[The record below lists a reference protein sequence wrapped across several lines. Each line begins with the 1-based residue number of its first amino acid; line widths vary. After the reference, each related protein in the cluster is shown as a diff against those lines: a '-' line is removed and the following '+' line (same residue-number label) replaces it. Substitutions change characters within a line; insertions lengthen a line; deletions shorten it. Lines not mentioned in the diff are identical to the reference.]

1 MENNVLSGQTPMHVE
16 KALVNPPPSTCDRV
30 HAIIFVAV
38 NTVSSMFSMDAAGMQ
53 VNIGS
58 SSLCHQLHS
67 FQIAV
72 DAMVKATGCHKT
84 LPMYSQAEEMGVW
97 SDPGTDPKLGTIL

>member
-72 DAMVKATGCHKT
+72 DVMVKATGMPQNFTHVLT
-84 LPMYSQAEEMGVW
+84 S
-97 SDPGTDPKLGTIL
+97 